1 MVERTMDYVKNLVN
15 IVCGQ
20 VDTFIKNVMRSQDID
35 NSVRT
40 SQLGDVKIVGPKYHQ
55 TSEDNRTTRLVRVV
69 EGGKIKNDINNNPL
83 YPPNMIDR
91 LNTPFDHIE
100 RILLQDFTKSDRS
113 DGAQKLMDVEGANY
127 FKSLF
132 TFTYR
137 ASNSAQTTDYKN
149 SYGVTKISMADANYP
164 TGGSTTNTK
173 FPAISYKTINDKFA
187 SGEYFIDSFTYSPF
201 IDYSLAGEGG
211 DSKVGI
217 YADDFLTDYN
227 YGRYEADYWGAGKK
241 D

>member
-1 MVERTMDYVKNLVN
+1 MAWIMAAVFC
-15 IVCGQ
+15 CGR
-20 VDTFIKNVMRSQDID
+20 DTPESAR
-35 NSVRT
+35 
-40 SQLGDVKIVGPKYHQ
+40 
-55 TSEDNRTTRLVRVV
+55 
-69 EGGKIKNDINNNPL
+69 
-83 YPPNMIDR
+83 
-91 LNTPFDHIE
+91 PFPSMLRPI
-100 RILLQDFTKSDRS
+100 
-113 DGAQKLMDVEGANY
+113 
-127 FKSLF
+127 
-132 TFTYR
+132 
-137 ASNSAQTTDYKN
+137 
-149 SYGVTKISMADANYP
+149 TKISMADANYP
-164 TGGSTTNTK
+164 TGGTGTDPNTK